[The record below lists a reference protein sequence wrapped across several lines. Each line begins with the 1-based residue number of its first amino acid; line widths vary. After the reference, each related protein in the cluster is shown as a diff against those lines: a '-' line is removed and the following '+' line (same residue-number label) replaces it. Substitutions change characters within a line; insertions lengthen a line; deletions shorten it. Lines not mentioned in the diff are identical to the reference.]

1 MVQRLIKVPKHG
13 GPDGQGLPQAVFDE
27 LLVLIEDQ
35 SIPDDWVR
43 QAMELCLGASLQ
55 QQWNDE
61 FRPELL
67 KRCIDIKDK

>member
-13 GPDGQGLPQAVFDE
+13 GPDGQGLPQVVFEE
-27 LLVLIEDQ
+27 LLVLVEDQ
-35 SIPDDWVR
+35 SIPDDWVK

-67 KRCIDIKDK
+67 KRCIDIADK